1 MQRIKLIKLGT
12 KNKMHRMNPEINNK
26 TRKTKILRILIPEPR
41 TFLISLMK
49 KLKVVQNSYF
59 DMIA

>member
-26 TRKTKILRILIPEPR
+26 AHKSKILRILITEPR
-41 TFLISLMK
+41 TSCAK
-49 KLKVVQNSYF
+49 
-59 DMIA
+59 